1 MVSRRSPELEEVAV
15 VVFGVLGVHG
25 KGENERNAKGLNQ
38 RSSR

>member
-1 MVSRRSPELEEVAV
+1 
-15 VVFGVLGVHG
+15 VFGVLGVHG